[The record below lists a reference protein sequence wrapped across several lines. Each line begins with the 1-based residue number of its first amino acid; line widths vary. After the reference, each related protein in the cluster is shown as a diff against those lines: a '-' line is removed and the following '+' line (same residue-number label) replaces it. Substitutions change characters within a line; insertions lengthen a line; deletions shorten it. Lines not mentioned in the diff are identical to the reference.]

1 MSSVPRRRPGHTTD
15 LISFDNDVDINVDH
29 VSEIRKLFDP
39 LFEAKPSKTSVPTYK
54 SSSISNFTS
63 LIPLTTDFSSPLS
76 GVPDLLSTEPLS
88 PEVPARNYAYSSD
101 VADFLSEFAPARK
114 TIADK
119 GENEDFYPIPDL
131 PGIESF
137 EKSASP
143 ENIDFLD
150 VGGPRLLR
158 RRKSPKE
165 RELAFIPNSQASF
178 ELRRFV
184 SGIENFLLKQKHNAS
199 PDISTDSST
208 FQLEDLSSF
217 GLPAVGKIAWNVTSV
232 AFDPV
237 YGHLVTVQT
246 HKDSLTSERSCSEE
260 KFYNPSWTTVTGAHS
275 VAHVRPL
282 PTFKSDLDAEAPSHW
297 KNTGRWIIPQLEVRI
312 TTHLRA
318 GRKHAP
324 NKSSKSPTSAN
335 CPTFTDTDSPDSSTP
350 VDRTSTVPVMSRIR
364 LVCDPNSTLVSELLM
379 EALANDS
386 VTPYEPNPNA
396 NDYQL
401 RLHGRAELLHP

>member
-1 MSSVPRRRPGHTTD
+1 MNSVPRRRPGHTTD
-15 LISFDNDVDINVDH
+15 LISFDNDVDMNVDH

-39 LFEAKPSKTSVPTYK
+39 LFEAKPSKANAPTYK
-54 SSSISNFTS
+54 SSSISNLTS
-63 LIPLTTDFSSPLS
+63 LISLPTDFSSSLS
-76 GVPDLLSTEPLS
+76 RVPDPLSTETLS
-88 PEVPARNYAYSSD
+88 PGIPARNHDYSSNI
-101 VADFLSEFAPARK
+101 VDFLSEFAPAEK
-114 TIADK
+114 TVADK
-119 GENEDFYPIPDL
+119 SKNEAFYSILDL
-131 PGIESF
+131 PGIEGY
-137 EKSASP
+137 EKSGRP

-165 RELAFIPNSQASF
+165 RELVFIPNSQASS

-184 SGIENFLLKQKHNAS
+184 SGIEYFFLEQKHNAS
-199 PDISTDSST
+199 PDISSDSST
-208 FQLEDLSSF
+208 FQLENLSSF
-217 GLPAVGKIAWNVTSV
+217 DLPAVRKMDWNAASV

-246 HKDSLTSERSCSEE
+246 HKNSLTPERSCSEE
-260 KFYNPSWTTVTGAHS
+260 KLCNPSWTTVAGARS

-297 KNTGRWIIPQLEVRI
+297 KNTDRWIIPQLEVRI

-318 GRKHAP
+318 GRKLAL
-324 NKSSKSPTSAN
+324 NKSSNPPTSTY
-335 CPTFTDTDSPDSSTP
+335 CPTFADTDSPDPTTP
-350 VDRTSTVPVMSRIR
+350 VNRNSTVPVTSRIR

-386 VTPYEPNPNA
+386 VTPYEPNPSA